1 MKKAHQDTRRQRV
14 RKPYKEPKEPR
25 EKNII
30 LRVNEDEY
38 KTIQDNAKA
47 AGMGISEFLRTT
59 GQGMIPTANRKD
71 HQDLTELIKVAAG
84 LASLG
89 NLLKMALNRDE
100 GWREQSKINTI
111 SEIYDKITTTREQL
125 TEKIKAL

>member
-1 MKKAHQDTRRQRV
+1 
-14 RKPYKEPKEPR
+14 
-25 EKNII
+25 
-30 LRVNEDEY
+30 
-38 KTIQDNAKA
+38 
-47 AGMGISEFLRTT
+47 
-59 GQGMIPTANRKD
+59 MIPTANRKD